1 MANKG
6 TRGWGDFRCD
16 DVGERRKTKV
26 DGEEELEKGQSAS
39 VNGSTSFDETSETN
53 KFVNGKY
60 MTWGG
65 GTFLCLNLFPQ
76 SPFDTISLARIK
88 DVKVSKPRLFFQ
100 GHDFPGCPIYFP
112 KRNKPGN
119 HGETC

>member
-16 DVGERRKTKV
+16 DVGERRKTKEHKKV
-26 DGEEELEKGQSAS
+26 PPPQVMYLPFTTLFVSEVSSNEVLPLTEAEEKGQSAS

-53 KFVNGKY
+53 KVVNGKY

-65 GTFLCLNLFPQ
+65 GLLSPTSSHLKSPQ
-76 SPFDTISLARIK
+76 PLVPLLAIK
-88 DVKVSKPRLFFQ
+88 
-100 GHDFPGCPIYFP
+100 
-112 KRNKPGN
+112 
-119 HGETC
+119 